1 VTSYSH
7 DDGCETDSR
16 PQKARRQIML
26 SRKRPSDEAKTRDE
40 TTILDHLVHSP
51 VVERELGNGGFARLA
66 QLIQQAGAH
75 NVSHTLSTIAV
86 HLLQDEGKLK
96 SLQAELDAI
105 WERHE
110 AQSSTPSW
118 SELEKAPYL
127 SACVTEGL
135 R

>member
-7 DDGCETDSR
+7 DDGCETDNR

-26 SRKRPSDEAKTRDE
+26 SRKRPSDEAKMRDE

-75 NVSHTLSTIAV
+75 NISHTLSTIAV
-86 HLLQDEGKLK
+86 HLLQDESKLA
-96 SLQAELDAI
+96 SLRTELDAI
-105 WERHE
+105 WKHHE
-110 AQSSTPSW
+110 TQSSTPS
-118 SELEKAPYL
+118 
-127 SACVTEGL
+127 
-135 R
+135 

>member
-1 VTSYSH
+1 
-7 DDGCETDSR
+7 
-16 PQKARRQIML
+16 ML
-26 SRKRPSDEAKTRDE
+26 SRKRPSDEARTRDE

-86 HLLQDEGKLK
+86 HLLQNESKLA
-96 SLQAELDAI
+96 SLRAELDEI
-105 WERHE
+105 WKRHE

-118 SELEKAPYL
+118 TELEKAPYL

>member
-1 VTSYSH
+1 VTACYPYN
-7 DDGCETDSR
+7 DFMTDKP

-26 SRKRPSDEAKTRDE
+26 SRKRPSDEAKIRDE

-51 VVERELGNGGFARLA
+51 VVERELGNGGFARPA

-86 HLLQDEGKLK
+86 HLLQDLNKLA
-96 SLQAELDAI
+96 SLRSELDAI
-105 WERHE
+105 WKRHE
-110 AQSSTPSW
+110 AQSTTPSW
-118 SELEKAPYL
+118 IELEKAPYL